1 MNDLRVEMWPVE
13 KLIPY
18 PNAIRKND
26 HAVRRMVALIEAFG
40 FKLPLLIRGGGE
52 IVDGHLRWK
61 AAKKLKLAEVPVIRC
76 DEWTE
81 AQVKAFRLA
90 VNRSASWA
98 EWDWRVVAQ
107 ELADL
112 QELNFD
118 LALTGFDRIE
128 IERLLQFGGDD
139 NQPPLAAT
147 VEPVTVPGDIWICG
161 KHRVL
166 CGDATNASDVVR
178 LLASATPSLMVTDP
192 P

>member
-1 MNDLRVEMWPVE
+1 MNNLRIEMWPVE

-26 HAVRRMVALIEAFG
+26 HAVRRMISLIQEFG

-61 AAKKLKLAEVPVIRC
+61 AAKKLKLAEVPVIHC
-76 DEWTE
+76 DEWSE

-98 EWDWRVVAQ
+98 EWDLQVLTQ

-118 LALTGFDRIE
+118 LALTGFDQIE
-128 IERLLQFGGDD
+128 IERLLPTLGGDD
-139 NQPPLAAT
+139 IQPVPASAAQ
-147 VEPVTVPGDIWICG
+147 VVTVPGDLWVCG

-166 CGDATNASDVVR
+166 CGDATSASDVVR
-178 LLASATPSLMVTDP
+178 LFSPVGSIG
-192 P
+192 